1 MKNKSRKGIS
11 LKWRVFAG
19 FAGFALIMLLILWL
33 LQTFFLDAS
42 AYAGPSSTD
51 QEHLT
56 EEGHRLLAEAVL
68 QKIREIEAQIAA

>member
-33 LQTFFLDAS
+33 LQTFFLDAIYRRIKISQINS
-42 AYAGPSSTD
+42 AAAALEQNIDG
-51 QEHLT
+51 
-56 EEGHRLLAEAVL
+56 
-68 QKIREIEAQIAA
+68 EISGAL